1 MTAKTQAQL
10 QAQRNLAYTATT
22 EITRLP
28 TQPVVNSGG
37 IMAQHFR
44 TFLNALLRIVNER
57 TSLEEQLLEDI
68 IDSYVIGPPA
78 AQAFVETDVNYVQT
92 INDDVIYSTEN
103 LTVILLDPAV
113 AIKVCI
119 FRSITGTMTLTASTG
134 TTETSSLTAGNKQTM
149 GPRSAG
155 WFNLD

>member
-10 QAQRNLAYTATT
+10 QTQRNLAYTAST
-22 EITRLP
+22 EITKLP

-78 AQAFVETDVNYVQT
+78 AQVFVETDVDYNQT
-92 INDDVIYSTEN
+92 INDDVIYSTAN
-103 LTVILLDPAV
+103 LTVTLLDPAV
-113 AIKVCI
+113 AIKVCM
-119 FRSITGTMTLTASTG
+119 FRSITGTMTITASVG
-134 TTETSSLTAGNKQTM
+134 TTQTTSLTVGQAQTM
-149 GPRSAG
+149 GPRTDG
-155 WFNLD
+155 WFDLD